1 MLSARVASR
10 RGGLELDAALEV
22 GAGCTLALVGES
34 GAGKTSLLRG
44 LAGIDRVDSGSIAV
58 GGSTWLDTARRIDLA
73 PDRRNLGWVGQEPAL
88 FPHLSALDNVAFG
101 LRASGAAAGR
111 ARAKALALMDELG
124 IAALGPSRPHD
135 LSGGERQR
143 VALARALVLE
153 PALLLLDE
161 PFSALDP
168 GTRRGMRGLLKAALL
183 AHRPIT
189 ICVTHSP
196 MEALALGERIAV
208 MEGGRIV
215 QEGTAGDLLR
225 RPRSSVVAEFLGLNF
240 HRGTIAARHEDGLVD
255 VRTAAGAIAAV
266 DPGGDGEVFVAIS
279 PREIVLSLE
288 RPAGSARNIFEGPIS
303 EIAPEP
309 PAGERVRVAIASAP
323 PLVAELTRSAVAD
336 LGLVPGGRVFAAFK
350 ATGVVPYR

>member
-1 MLSARVASR
+1 MLSARLASR
-10 RGGLELDAALEV
+10 RGEFALDAQLEAA
-22 GAGCTLALVGES
+22 AGTTLVLVGES
-34 GAGKTSLLRG
+34 GAGKTTLLRL
-44 LAGIDRVDSGSIAV
+44 LAGIDRRGEGRVAV
-58 GGSTWLDTARRIDLA
+58 GDAVWLDTARRIDLR
-73 PDRRNLGWVGQEPAL
+73 PELRSVGWVGQEPAL
-88 FPHLSALDNVAFG
+88 FPHLPVLENVAFG
-101 LRASGAAAGR
+101 LRASGTPAVR
-111 ARAKALALMDELG
+111 ARSRALELLEELG
-124 IAALGPSRPHD
+124 IAGLAAARPRA

-168 GTRRGMRGLLKAALL
+168 GTRRGMRTQLKAALS
-183 AHRPIT
+183 AHRATT

-208 MEGGRIV
+208 MERGRIV
-215 QEGTAGDLLR
+215 QEGMPDDLLR

-240 HRGTIAARHEDGLVD
+240 FRGSIAARHDEGLVD
-255 VRTAAGAIAAV
+255 VRTAAGTITAV
-266 DPGGDGEVFVAIS
+266 DPGGDAEVFVAVN

-288 RPAGSARNIFEGPIS
+288 HPAGSARNVFEGRVA

-309 PAGERVRVAIASAP
+309 PAGERVRVALASEP

-336 LGLVPGGRVFAAFK
+336 LRLAPGARVYAAFK